1 MIIGNIHISFKN
13 HYIFIKK
20 NRYLGSVIYYFFQR
34 IKMYLLQDTL
44 VVLASQGIILK
55 NIQRCYHV
63 NKSQLGLII

>member
-20 NRYLGSVIYYFFQR
+20 KQIGSVIYYFFQR